1 MNEKNIIV
9 TEPLLFDL
17 YPKNTINEFI
27 LPLSSMEK
35 NKNFSENTN
44 IEIIF
49 KEPISLENNISK
61 ISELQNVNFSEKTNL
76 AEKNKSKGNNFYKT
90 KN

>member
-1 MNEKNIIV
+1 MQ
-9 TEPLLFDL
+9 FDL

-27 LPLSSMEK
+27 LPISSMEK

-44 IEIIF
+44 IETIL
-49 KEPISLENNISK
+49 KEPISLEINISK
-61 ISELQNVNFSEKTNL
+61 ISETQDVIFSEKTNL
-76 AEKNKSKGNNFYKT
+76 AEKNKLKGNNFYKT